1 MAEKEIS
8 KEYKTDGIA
17 VIWKPR
23 KCIHSEV
30 CVKTLPN
37 VYKPNDKPWIVPENA
52 SISELTSQIDLC
64 PSGALSYRLVEGLDE
79 HNNSDKHMSTKI
91 EVLPNGP
98 LMVHGELEITLANGT
113 KETKSKPTAFCRCGA
128 SDNKPYCDGN
138 HRAAG
143 FKDA

>member
-1 MAEKEIS
+1 MAENEVS
-8 KEYKTDGIA
+8 KEYSGEGIT
-17 VIWKPR
+17 VIWKPK

-30 CVKTLPN
+30 CVKMLPG
-37 VYKPNDKPWIVPENA
+37 VYKPKEKPWIVPGNA
-52 SISELTSQIDLC
+52 SASDLKTQIDLC
-64 PSGALSYRLVEGLDE
+64 PSGALSYRLAEGIQEQNKSNEL
-79 HNNSDKHMSTKI
+79 MSKKV

-98 LMVHGELEITLANGT
+98 LMVHGELEITLANGS

-128 SDNKPYCDGN
+128 SGNKPYCDGS

>member
-8 KEYKTDGIA
+8 KEYNTEGIT
-17 VIWKPR
+17 VIWKPK

-30 CVKTLPN
+30 CVKTLPD
-37 VYKPNDKPWIVPENA
+37 VYKPKEKPWIVPGNTSVSA
-52 SISELTSQIDLC
+52 LKSQIDLC
-64 PSGALSYRLVEGLDE
+64 PSGALSYRLAEGIQE
-79 HNNSDKHMSTKI
+79 QNKSNKHMSKKV

-98 LMVHGELEITLANGT
+98 LMVHGELEITLANGS

-128 SDNKPYCDGN
+128 SGNKPYCDGS

>member
-1 MAEKEIS
+1 MADKEIR
-8 KEYKTDGIA
+8 KEYSTEGIT

-23 KCIHSEV
+23 KCIHSAV

-37 VYKPNDKPWIVPENA
+37 VYKPDEKPWIIPDNA
-52 SISELTSQIDLC
+52 SAKELKKQIDLC
-64 PSGALSYRLVEGLDE
+64 PSGALSYSLGEGFTE
-79 HNNSDKHMSTKI
+79 EFKSNKHMSNKV

-98 LMVHGELEITLANGT
+98 LMVHGELEVTLADGS

-128 SDNKPYCDGN
+128 SDNKPYCDGS

>member
-8 KEYKTDGIA
+8 KEYDREGIT

-30 CVKTLPN
+30 CVKMLPG
-37 VYKPNDKPWIVPENA
+37 VYKPKEKPWIVPGNA
-52 SISELTSQIDLC
+52 SVNDLKSQIDLC
-64 PSGALSYRLVEGLDE
+64 PSGALSYRLAEEINKQIKLNE
-79 HNNSDKHMSTKI
+79 HMNKKI

-98 LMVHGELEITLANGT
+98 LMVHGELEITLVNGS

-128 SDNKPYCDGN
+128 SGNKPYCDGS
-138 HRAAG
+138 HRAVG

>member
-1 MAEKEIS
+1 MSEKEIKKEYS
-8 KEYKTDGIA
+8 KEGIT
-17 VIWKPR
+17 VIWKPA

-30 CVKTLPN
+30 CVKTLPD
-37 VYKPNDKPWIVPENA
+37 VYKPKEKPWIVPENA
-52 SISELTSQIDLC
+52 SVSDLRSQIDQC
-64 PSGALSYRLVEGLDE
+64 PSGALLYRLADGHEE
-79 HNNSDKHMSTKI
+79 QNKTNEHMSKKV

-98 LMVHGELEITLANGT
+98 LMVHGELEITLANGS

-128 SDNKPYCDGN
+128 SDNKPYCDGS

>member
-1 MAEKEIS
+1 MAEKEII
-8 KEYKTDGIA
+8 KEYKTEGIT

-30 CVKTLPN
+30 CVKELPQ

-52 SISELTSQIDLC
+52 SASDLRSQIDQC
-64 PSGALSYRLVEGLDE
+64 PSGALTYRLEEGSE
-79 HNNSDKHMSTKI
+79 EQKKSDNHMSNKV

-98 LMVHGELEITLANGT
+98 LMVHGELEITLADGS
-113 KETKSKPTAFCRCGA
+113 KENKSKPTAFCRCGA
-128 SDNKPYCDGN
+128 SAKKPYCDGS

-143 FKDA
+143 FKDD

>member
-8 KEYKTDGIA
+8 KEYNTEGIT
-17 VIWKPR
+17 VIWKPK

-30 CVKTLPN
+30 CVKTLPD
-37 VYKPNDKPWIVPENA
+37 VYKPKEKPWIVPGNA
-52 SISELTSQIDLC
+52 SASALKSQIDLC
-64 PSGALSYRLVEGLDE
+64 PSGALSYRLAEGIQE
-79 HNNSDKHMSTKI
+79 QNKSNKHMSKKV

-98 LMVHGELEITLANGT
+98 LMVHGELEITLANGS

-128 SDNKPYCDGN
+128 SGNKPYCDGS

>member
-1 MAEKEIS
+1 MSEKEII
-8 KEYKTDGIA
+8 KEYNTEGIT

-23 KCIHSEV
+23 QCIHSEV
-30 CVKTLPN
+30 CVKTLPG
-37 VYKPNDKPWIVPENA
+37 VYKPKEKPWIIPENA
-52 SISELTSQIDLC
+52 SVSDLKSQIDLC
-64 PSGALSYRLVEGLDE
+64 PSGALSYKLVNGHDNQNKSNE
-79 HNNSDKHMSTKI
+79 NMSNKV

-98 LMVHGELEITLANGT
+98 LMVHGELEITLADGS

-128 SDNKPYCDGN
+128 SGNKPYCDGG